1 MSWALLRPMPPI
13 EDLYDYYDYNPDTGI
28 ITRRGKHRPLGY
40 IHRPTG
46 YRLINYSRNG
56 VKIHFYAQRLAYT
69 FYTGTDPYPLL
80 IDHINRDKDDNRI
93 INLRT
98 ATHKENSANTTPPTI
113 RRQRKPKPPE
123 LLAARTEK
131 GYYYSGENALCVY
144 QRKKD
149 GRWFVLIDN
158 TYYGTRATQEEA
170 IILRDEVIASKR
182 KV

>member
-1 MSWALLRPMPPI
+1 MSWALLRSMPPI
-13 EDLYDYYDYNPDTGI
+13 EDLYDYYDYNAEEGI
-28 ITRRGKHRPLGY
+28 ITRKGRHRPLGY

-69 FYTGTDPYPLL
+69 LYTGTDPYPLL

-98 ATHKENSANTTPPTI
+98 ATHIENRANTTP
-113 RRQRKPKPPE
+113 RERKPRERKPPR
-123 LLAARTEK
+123 LLTPKTDK
-131 GYYYSGENALCVY
+131 GYSYSSDRALCVY